1 MAKTATRQ
9 VSIFING
16 KEVEGSIKNIS
27 AAFRQAQNELAG
39 MVVGSDKYIAKLEE
53 VQGLKGRLDDHN
65 QSIRGTKQGY
75 DLLSAGAGKF
85 IGIAA
90 GAFAVDNLLAFGKHL
105 FNTASSMDALQK
117 KAKVVF
123 GDTLPLINA
132 EAEEN
137 ARAMGLTNAQYVAA
151 AAGIQDLLVPM
162 GFQRKEAAG
171 ISAELVNLSGA
182 LSEWT
187 GGQVSST
194 EVSKI
199 LSKAL
204 LGERE
209 ELKQLGISLSDA
221 DIKAALAAKGLD
233 KLTGAALEQAKA
245 TTTLDLIL
253 AKSTD
258 AQAAYADGAGSLV
271 RQQAEASAKIQEVAE
286 KLATLLLP
294 VFNRLIGVASGVLD
308 AVGDIVGAIESV
320 VEPAESATKA
330 FDAQA
335 KKVDDLTQNIAPLL
349 GRYDELS
356 GKTNLTTDEQAEL
369 RKIIDTVSAAV
380 PTAITGFDQYGK
392 ALGLNTQAARE
403 FIEVEKARLKF
414 INQTAIAE
422 TEKLIAEKKAQADIA
437 LFKLNSGQ
445 ATKTVQSTT
454 GFGAR
459 SESVALTGTEIQA
472 LQKEAAVLQEFLK
485 GANAELARLKGENLP
500 SPDKVVVAPPPPLGT
515 PDAPTGGGGGGID
528 SSKAK
533 QAAEKLQTELQ
544 TLIQKTTEFSTQLLN
559 EQSETELTIA
569 VRNVEKRYDAEI
581 EKAKE
586 LEAKGVEEATA
597 QRIALEQLKQQA
609 IGRAAEEVYDQQQ
622 EVLKQKAYDSAK
634 AQAEEEI
641 RANEETEAFKKD
653 QAQQRTEAEAE
664 LKAFTQEGLLADQ
677 EAEIAQLEAQYQQLL
692 LLADEFGGDSV
703 ALAASYEAQ
712 KQKILE
718 ESGAKQLAQQK
729 AIQDAQ
735 TELKLAQL
743 SALGEGAALLEGF
756 FEQGSAAAKALF
768 LFQKAVAAVEI
779 IVNLQKELAGIA
791 ASNAALGPA
800 APAVVAALSS
810 AAKVRAGLRIATVA
824 ATSIKEVA
832 GPKTK
837 QKAAGGALGNSDR
850 QPSTS
855 PNYSPAAQPFGP
867 RTNAQRP
874 TSSQPT
880 PGQRVRVT
888 GETDHRPYT
897 ATFLAPPD
905 TGLLPPSPVVFT
917 SAATGQPVLASERG
931 AEYFIASHH
940 LTHPVVNYHAR
951 AIDLITHGG
960 RGIRQFAEGGVN
972 TTSPIPSA
980 LSQQPSANSQ
990 QPIPD
995 TAMQRELL
1003 NAVSTLNALLSRGI
1017 VAVITD
1023 GTVVDIR
1030 QRFDKING
1038 ASGGFYG

>member
-16 KEVEGSIKNIS
+16 KEVEGSIKNIA

-65 QSIRGTKQGY
+65 QSIRGTKKGY
-75 DLLSAGAGKF
+75 DLLSAGANKF

-194 EVSKI
+194 EVSNI

-221 DIKAALAAKGLD
+221 DLKAALAAKGLD

-294 VFNRLIGVASGVLD
+294 VFNRLISVAGGFVEAVEGVVGVI
-308 AVGDIVGAIESV
+308 GDIVGSFSDLTDVQERASKGTRESQAEFNALIGVLKNVNTTEETRNRAIDQLTAKYPSYIGNVDLHKASEGTLNTVLQKGNDLFAKRIFLQEKEAVIQDLEGRRNDLQQSLLEAEKKLATAQSRTDTGFTFGLKKEQEVAKFTNV
-320 VEPAESATKA
+320 VSATKQQLEILQSEQDK
-330 FDAQA
+330 FLESQEEFA
-335 KKVDDLTQNIAPLL
+335 K
-349 GRYDELS
+349 RF
-356 GKTNLTTDEQAEL
+356 NLTE
-369 RKIIDTVSAAV
+369 TV
-380 PTAITGFDQYGK
+380 TN
-392 ALGLNTQAARE
+392 NT
-403 FIEVEKARLKF
+403 
-414 INQTAIAE
+414 
-422 TEKLIAEKKAQADIA
+422 
-437 LFKLNSGQ
+437 
-445 ATKTVQSTT
+445 TT
-454 GFGAR
+454 G
-459 SESVALTGTEIQA
+459 TGT
-472 LQKEAAVLQEFLK
+472 
-485 GANAELARLKGENLP
+485 
-500 SPDKVVVAPPPPLGT
+500 GT
-515 PDAPTGGGGGGID
+515 TTTTAPTVD
-528 SSKAK
+528 TSKAK

-569 VRNVEKRYDAEI
+569 IRNVETRYDAEI

-634 AQAEEEI
+634 AQAEAEI
-641 RANEETEAFKKD
+641 QANEETEAFKKD
-653 QAQQRTEAEAE
+653 QAQQRAEAEAE
-664 LKAFTQEGLLADQ
+664 LKAFTQEGLLTDQ

-703 ALAASYEAQ
+703 ALTASYEAQ

-800 APAVVAALSS
+800 APAVVAALSA
-810 AAKVRAGLRIATVA
+810 AAKVRAGIRIATIA

-837 QKAAGGALGNSDR
+837 QKAAGGALGPSDQ

-855 PNYSPAAQPFGP
+855 PSYGHSAQPFGSP
-867 RTNAQRP
+867 SSVQRP
-874 TSSQPT
+874 TSKVPPR

-960 RGIRQFAEGGVN
+960 RGVRQFAEGGVN
-972 TTSPIPSA
+972 TSSPIPSA
-980 LSQQPSANSQ
+980 LSPQPSTLNPQSSA
-990 QPIPD
+990 D

-1017 VAVITD
+1017 VAVIPD